1 MKKLI
6 VIMRETFP
14 TNEILTDENIHK
26 KFILNPYDEYAL
38 LQAKK
43 IKEKFGTEIVCL
55 FISKRESQY
64 NLRTAL
70 ALGADRGI
78 FIFCHNISISEIAKN
93 IANEIQ
99 KEECSHIFMGI
110 RDVNN
115 DREELPSHLSLIL
128 NVPLYS
134 HILSVVY
141 DKSYTAIQEKDESID
156 TLDIQG
162 SGIFAFSQ
170 NVYEPEY
177 PSIMN
182 ILSIQNKEIK
192 TIKYINEKR
201 ENTTKVIYQDSKRKQ
216 IIYKNLNSQEGTL
229 LLLEYLQKWKLVD

>member
-1 MKKLI
+1 
-6 VIMRETFP
+6 MREVFP
-14 TNEILTDENIHK
+14 TNEILTEENIHR
-26 KFILNPYDEYAL
+26 KFVLNPYDEYAL

-43 IKEKFGTEIVCL
+43 MKEKFETEIVCL

-78 FIFCHNISISEIAKN
+78 FICCHNMSVSEIAKN
-93 IANEIQ
+93 IASEVKN
-99 KEECSHIFMGI
+99 EECSHIFMGI

-115 DREELPSHLSLIL
+115 DREELPSHLSLAL
-128 NVPLYS
+128 NIPLYS
-134 HILSVVY
+134 HILSIIY
-141 DKSYTAIQEKDESID
+141 DKNYTAIQEKEESIN
-156 TLDIQG
+156 TLEIQG
-162 SGIFAFSQ
+162 DGIFAFSQ

-182 ILSIQNKEIK
+182 ILSIQNKKIK
-192 TIKYINEKR
+192 TIKYIGKK
-201 ENTTKVIYQDSKRKQ
+201 ENKNPKVIYQDRKRKQ

-229 LLLEYLQKWKLVD
+229 LLLEYLQNWKLVD

>member
-1 MKKLI
+1 MRKII
-6 VIMRETFP
+6 VIIRETFP
-14 TNEILTDENIHK
+14 TNEVLTKENIK
-26 KFILNPYDEYAL
+26 EKFILNPYDEYAL
-38 LQAKK
+38 LQARK
-43 IKEKFGTEIVCL
+43 IKEKVKTEIICL
-55 FISKRESQY
+55 FLSKRKSQY

-78 FIFCHNISISEIAKN
+78 FFLCQNMKISEIAKN

-99 KEECSHIFMGI
+99 KEKYDDIFMGI

-115 DREELPSHLSLIL
+115 DRGELPSHLALLL
-128 NVPLYS
+128 NQPLYS
-134 HILSVVY
+134 HILSVDY
-141 DKSYTAIQEKDESID
+141 SKNYIAIQEKDESID
-156 TLDIQG
+156 TLKIEN

-170 NVYEPEY
+170 NVYEAEY

-192 TIKYINEKR
+192 TIKYINKKI
-201 ENTTKVIYQDSKRKQ
+201 ENNTKVIYQDRKRKQ
-216 IIYKNLNSQEGTL
+216 IIYKDLNSQEGTL

>member
-1 MKKLI
+1 MRKII

-14 TNEILTDENIHK
+14 TNEILTDENVNK

-43 IKEKFGTEIVCL
+43 IKKKFETEIVCL

-78 FIFCHNISISEIAKN
+78 FIFCHNMEISEISKN
-93 IANEIQ
+93 VANEIQ
-99 KEECSHIFMGI
+99 KEKCSHIFIGI

-115 DREELPSHLSLIL
+115 DREELPSHLALAL
-128 NVPLYS
+128 NTPLYS
-134 HILSVVY
+134 HILSVSY
-141 DKSYTAIQEKDESID
+141 DKNYTAIQEKEESID
-156 TLDIQG
+156 TLEIQG
-162 SGIFAFSQ
+162 NGIFAFSQ

-192 TIKYINEKR
+192 TIRYINEKI
-201 ENTTKVIYQDSKRKQ
+201 EKNTKIIYQDRERKQ
-216 IIYKNLNSQEGTL
+216 IIYKNLNSQEGTM